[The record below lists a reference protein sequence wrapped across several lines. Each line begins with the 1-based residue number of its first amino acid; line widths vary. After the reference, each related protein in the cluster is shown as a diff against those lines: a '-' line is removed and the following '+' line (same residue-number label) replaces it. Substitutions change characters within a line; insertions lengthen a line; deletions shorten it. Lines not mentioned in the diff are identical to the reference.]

1 MESMKTN
8 IITDSIEVD
17 KIEINKLSVNKFVI
31 LSIVTLGLYELWW
44 IYKSWRFF
52 QDKEKSDIMP
62 AIRTVFSIFYL
73 IALFDKIL
81 KLAKNN
87 GYKHSYISVF
97 LFVGFLIA
105 NLLVLLPTPFFL
117 AAIISFVF
125 LIPPFKALNFA
136 VNYCEGFKVI
146 EQSAFSKRQIFLLI
160 IGVILWILVI
170 VGIIP
175 IDPLI

>member
-1 MESMKTN
+1 
-8 IITDSIEVD
+8 
-17 KIEINKLSVNKFVI
+17 
-31 LSIVTLGLYELWW
+31 
-44 IYKSWRFF
+44 
-52 QDKEKSDIMP
+52 
-62 AIRTVFSIFYL
+62 
-73 IALFDKIL
+73 
-81 KLAKNN
+81 
-87 GYKHSYISVF
+87 
-97 LFVGFLIA
+97 
-105 NLLVLLPTPFFL
+105 VLLPTPFFL